1 LLLFSASRSQLVEQV
16 IRPLLRSS
24 TVVLCDRFYDS
35 TTAYQG
41 GGRGL
46 DTKAV
51 EVINHVATGGLVPDA
66 TFLLDVP
73 LEILR
78 TRMEAA
84 GTTRDRMESNQ
95 DGFYARVREAYT
107 ELARKEKRI
116 HLLDG
121 QRPVHEIAGEIRR
134 IYDSLEG

>member
-1 LLLFSASRSQLVEQV
+1 
-16 IRPLLRSS
+16 
-24 TVVLCDRFYDS
+24 
-35 TTAYQG
+35 
-41 GGRGL
+41 
-46 DTKAV
+46 
-51 EVINHVATGGLVPDA
+51 
-66 TFLLDVP
+66 
-73 LEILR
+73 
-78 TRMEAA
+78 MEAA